1 MTVDQ
6 AGRASVSCNQVKNEQ
21 LRNIYR
27 RNSIRLFVMSNRGL
41 LSWFEKRRQS
51 RTLNLAQIQIIKVF
65 DTVTELDRA
74 VSLFPEDPSG
84 AGKCIERLFVYEVEI
99 DQLRRAI
106 FAELTKGTLPTKYRE
121 DLKALV
127 GRLDLL
133 ADHVK
138 DAARSINILM
148 QAESVVPQE
157 FIDIF
162 SRMTTNLVECTAFLR
177 TSIEALGDD
186 PSKAVQSARK
196 VDEVEGRIDE
206 DHLHAKISF
215 ITSSAKVN
223 APTYMVLKDL
233 ADSIEHAADMCADT
247 ADFLL
252 ILAAGEE

>member
-1 MTVDQ
+1 
-6 AGRASVSCNQVKNEQ
+6 
-21 LRNIYR
+21 
-27 RNSIRLFVMSNRGL
+27 MSNRGL

-51 RTLNLAQIQIIKVF
+51 RTLNLAQNQIIKVF

-74 VSLFPEDPSG
+74 ISLFPEDTTG

-127 GRLDLL
+127 GRLDRL

-186 PSKAVQSARK
+186 PSKAVQNARK

-206 DHLHAKISF
+206 DHLHLLAKISF
-215 ITSSAKVN
+215 ITSSEKVN